1 MEALFAAGGQRFCVP
16 GLARIAVGESM
27 ILLASPLPLVSVS
40 TGMERERQQND
51 SLADGQAGIELEEIR
66 SAVAA
71 EAEGVPLPQLVQLTR
86 EISRQYSGASDAF
99 ATPRAHPDESEP
111 VAEEMAAAA
120 AAAAAVEENLEDDGD
135 LERFHSAQSTEP
147 GDGGGGGG
155 GPTGPAS
162 ESIEPPPRGGPL
174 GRLTDACR
182 LVRAHRRPAPTGF
195 CSCPAPPLAHQ
206 PPKRNAFVVTAKAAG
221 RPEAGVAM
229 ASTKE
234 MARR

>member
-1 MEALFAAGGQRFCVP
+1 
-16 GLARIAVGESM
+16 
-27 ILLASPLPLVSVS
+27 
-40 TGMERERQQND
+40 MERERQQND

-111 VAEEMAAAA
+111 VAEEMAAA

-195 CSCPAPPLAHQ
+195 CSCPAPPLAHH
-206 PPKRNAFVVTAKAAG
+206 PRNATRSLSRQRRLGGPK
-221 RPEAGVAM
+221 PE
-229 ASTKE
+229 
-234 MARR
+234 